1 MVSPSTIVGAVLAL
15 ALSTLS
21 SACAATKAPPTAA
34 GCADEFYEGIATY
47 PDGSVHQ
54 FCAPARADGI
64 FLIFED
70 SFRCRIRSAG
80 GTGYTREG
88 AWEVGGDY
96 QWLDTTGSKE
106 LNVGYQPSFDA
117 PSELLPH
124 GRERVC
130 VSQRPMPIRRH
141 SVRRRVGGVRR
152 GAPYESMFARA
163 IPGESCA
170 DGHCAALSRSRRD
183 SGQPRRGR
191 VFVSAVKGVRQRTS
205 AAAST
210 SLAASASRRV
220 RPLYRLPP
228 RHLRRRLAR

>member
-34 GCADEFYEGIATY
+34 GCADEFYEGTATY
-47 PDGSVHQ
+47 SDGSVHQ

-64 FLIFED
+64 VLFFEN

-106 LNVGYQPSFDA
+106 LHVGYQPSFDSH
-117 PSELLPH
+117 PSFCPT
-124 GRERVC
+124 G
-130 VSQRPMPIRRH
+130 VS
-141 SVRRRVGGVRR
+141 G
-152 GAPYESMFARA
+152 
-163 IPGESCA
+163 CA
-170 DGHCAALSRSRRD
+170 FRSDRCRFD
-183 SGQPRRGR
+183 VTR
-191 VFVSAVKGVRQRTS
+191 S
-205 AAAST
+205 AAASGGFVEGHLT
-210 SLAASASRRV
+210 SPCLLEPSPGNPAPTVTALRFRV
-220 RPLYRLPP
+220 HVGTQANHDAGVCSYPP
-228 RHLRRRLAR
+228 